1 MVGAA
6 PDGPLARLPRGAWL
20 VTGAN
25 GLLSSTIAARL
36 DAEGLPLLLHL
47 HHRTKRVTGLKQ
59 RHPAV
64 EADLATVAG
73 RVRLIQAASRLGLL
87 GGLLLGASNF
97 RATPPSG
104 DPGVS
109 PILRLDLEAPLDL
122 ALRLA
127 PRLAPGGR
135 IILFSDAGTALG
147 WPSYPV
153 YLAAKGGLE
162 AATRSLARRLGPRL
176 VVLCAAP
183 GALEGAPPPPDSVVL
198 HLTPLARL
206 GTPAE
211 TAEAILRFAA
221 LPPSVCHGACLSI
234 DGGRRLTPDLRP
246 ADWTP
251 AVFP

>member
-6 PDGPLARLPRGAWL
+6 ADGPLAALPRGAWL

-25 GLLSSTIAARL
+25 GLLSSAIATRL
-36 DAEGLPLLLHL
+36 DAETLPLLLHI
-47 HHRTKRVTGLKQ
+47 HRRSDRLASLRE
-59 RHPAV
+59 RHPTL
-64 EADLATVAG
+64 EADLATTAG
-73 RVRLIQAASRLGLL
+73 RDRLIETASRLAPL
-87 GGLLLGASNF
+87 GGLVLAASDF
-97 RATPPSG
+97 RATPRSG
-104 DPGVS
+104 DPEVS
-109 PILRLDLEAPLDL
+109 AILRLDLEAPLDL

-127 PRLAPGGR
+127 PHLGPGGR
-135 IILFSDAGTALG
+135 IVLFSDTGTTLG
-147 WPSYPV
+147 WPSFPV

-183 GALEGAPPPPDSVVL
+183 GALEGAPAPPDPVVL

-221 LPPSVCHGACLSI
+221 LPPSVCHGACLPI
-234 DGGRRLTPDLRP
+234 DGGRRLVLIPGE
-246 ADWTP
+246 
-251 AVFP
+251 